1 MMIKRL
7 NKRRTF
13 SSVQTNRRGRGFF
26 TDGLGVVV
34 GVDSIGLVLRF
45 FRFVTGVS
53 TGRTGFI
60 SSTTSSTTGAVVVV
74 VAVDDMN
81 CCSKGPLAD
90 LVVGIV
96 DHQHTRNI
104 CPVVEIDDR

>member
-1 MMIKRL
+1 MTYLQSLFFHCHVVVDFDFDLML
-7 NKRRTF
+7 VDCSAVMLVVF
-13 SSVQTNRRGRGFF
+13 SS
-26 TDGLGVVV
+26 
-34 GVDSIGLVLRF
+34 
-45 FRFVTGVS
+45 
-53 TGRTGFI
+53 
-60 SSTTSSTTGAVVVV
+60 VVVV
-74 VAVDDMN
+74 VVVVDDMN